1 MEIGGQSA
9 GSPDS
14 ILPGHA
20 QEVSACPVASVR
32 DGQRRG
38 EVANKDANASR
49 LTNYLDLHAQR
60 LRVDLQAARLFVGT
74 TDVGNVAENA
84 VRRFLQSN
92 LPARYSVGVGEA
104 IAPDG
109 QSPRRVQQT
118 QQKDVVIYDA
128 YGCAVLGW
136 NECGVSLFPVESI
149 YGVIEVK
156 TSISSANSLLKA
168 VQQTVEVKELC
179 RTGRNAEQVSP
190 FTGVFAFES
199 EVEGDTLFDA
209 LKQRAP
215 AERADFVLVLNPKRS
230 DVSNQNTS
238 FYFAHRRYHARG
250 GGGIDFVSADQAAPA
265 PSDSAASADT
275 FLTFGDTDKA
285 VLWFYLFL
293 TAQLNGMQL
302 RGPDLWDY
310 AKASKERLGWR
321 DNE

>member
-1 MEIGGQSA
+1 
-9 GSPDS
+9 
-14 ILPGHA
+14 
-20 QEVSACPVASVR
+20 
-32 DGQRRG
+32 
-38 EVANKDANASR
+38 VANTDTNPSR
-49 LTNYLDLHAQR
+49 LANYLDLQAQR

-104 IAPDG
+104 IAPHG
-109 QSPRRVQQT
+109 QSPRRTEQT
-118 QQKDVVIYDA
+118 QQKDVLIYDA
-128 YGCAVLGW
+128 YGCAVFGW
-136 NECGVSLFPVESI
+136 NECGASLFPVESV

-156 TSISSANSLLKA
+156 TSISSTNSLLKA
-168 VQQTVEVKELC
+168 VEQTTEVKKLC
-179 RTGRNAEQVSP
+179 RAGRDPQQVSP

-209 LKQRAP
+209 LKRRAP

-238 FYFAHRRYHARG
+238 FYFAHWRYHAKDG
-250 GGGIDFVSADQAAPA
+250 GPIDFVSADQAAPDL
-265 PSDSAASADT
+265 SDSAANADT

-285 VLWFYLFL
+285 LLWFYLFL

-302 RGPDLWDY
+302 KRPDLWEY
-310 AKASKERLGWR
+310 AKGSKERLGWR